1 MNEQEEHGNVQQVNS
16 QNDEEAE
23 YKKRFSYFF

>member
-16 QNDEEAE
+16 PNDEEADIQTRIQ
-23 YKKRFSYFF
+23 KTI